1 MVSRDPSVS
10 NLILFGGLLLK
21 ILNYCFDEATAWPDW
36 IDGGQDSQ
44 EGDEKTEQHLR
55 VIAKW
60 LICEK
65 NINSIFEASL
75 ENLNNNLPTLFL
87 IHLLSKS

>member
-10 NLILFGGLLLK
+10 NLILSGGLLLK
-21 ILNYCFDEATAWPDW
+21 ILNDCLDEATAWLSW

-60 LICEK
+60 LFVK
-65 NINSIFEASL
+65 KINSMFETSL
-75 ENLNNNLPTLFL
+75 ENLTYLSTLILVHIF
-87 IHLLSKS
+87 SKS